1 MPLTKNNSRLNR
13 RPMGRFKSALDRLEL
28 RELPLQG
35 RKYTWSNGSDEITM
49 TKIDQVFCSTSWE
62 EIP

>member
-1 MPLTKNNSRLNR
+1 
-13 RPMGRFKSALDRLEL
+13 MGRFKSALDRLEL

-35 RKYTWSNGSDEITM
+35 RKYTWSNGSDEVTM